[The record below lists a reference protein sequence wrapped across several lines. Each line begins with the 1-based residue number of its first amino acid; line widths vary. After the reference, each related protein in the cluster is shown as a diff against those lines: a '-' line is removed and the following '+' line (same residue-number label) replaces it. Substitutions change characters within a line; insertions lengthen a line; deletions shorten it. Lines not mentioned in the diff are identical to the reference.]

1 MNTYSRRRKRRP
13 GCSHRANHPEKR
25 RLHWQKFCDYAQG
38 QPILT
43 FPAVLVDVLQR
54 MGLRLQRGLHPLLMM
69 KKDCSLDSI
78 TDPAPLYT
86 GLVISI
92 IDFSCHGIS
101 SEKNSMGQRIEMEN
115 LSGVWG
121 GAGDPG
127 RPRNKSKQTRTGRV
141 RNKMSDGNG
150 YASEIAAN
158 ELINLDDN
166 RMNIST
172 VSTAINCSVRR
183 S

>member
-1 MNTYSRRRKRRP
+1 
-13 GCSHRANHPEKR
+13 
-25 RLHWQKFCDYAQG
+25 
-38 QPILT
+38 
-43 FPAVLVDVLQR
+43 
-54 MGLRLQRGLHPLLMM
+54 
-69 KKDCSLDSI
+69 
-78 TDPAPLYT
+78 
-86 GLVISI
+86 
-92 IDFSCHGIS
+92 
-101 SEKNSMGQRIEMEN
+101 MEN

-127 RPRNKSKQTRTGRV
+127 RPRNKPQQTRKGRV